1 MSKPIKLNLEN
12 YSDNFFEV
20 NHINGFLPKKSPLAV
35 LPEKYNELQVLID
48 EMPIKKADGTQ
59 GLLSRRGDIEK
70 AVNNLSNLK
79 HLVVEEEDVFI
90 IQALF
95 RAYSF
100 LTSAYLLAP
109 AHFNY
114 INTKKYGKAHTV
126 LPSQIAEPFVI
137 VSKKL
142 DVYPFIDYHYSYSLG
157 NYVKIDKSKGYE
169 WENLAMAAKF
179 SGMDDERGFI
189 MLHVDI
195 NQHSP
200 ELVGSILDYLK
211 SDEDKNVNQSLSK
224 CLSAMKKINERRQIM
239 WQASR
244 WKHYNDFRVFI
255 MGIKGND
262 EIFGDGV
269 IYEGVSDKPVQYRG
283 QTGAQDN
290 IIPTADIFTG
300 VIGYYPT
307 NDLTKYLLD
316 LRSYRP
322 KCIQNFLSDIK
333 SEMGDNRLFNNL
345 KESKNEKGFCLLLQ
359 ILDEIYY
366 FRNGHW
372 QFVQKYIMANTKY
385 AKATG
390 GTPIISWIP
399 NQITAVLN
407 YMSDVI
413 ELIPTGTKH
422 LNKSSYLDSINKKKD
437 LLNKQLQLLHG
448 DNYNADEVFSLNK
461 KMNLNDD

>member
-1 MSKPIKLNLEN
+1 MNLDR

-20 NHINGFLPKKSPLAV
+20 NHLNGFLPKKSPLAV
-35 LPEKYNELQVLID
+35 LPERYNELQVLID
-48 EMPIKKADGTQ
+48 EMPIKKTNGQD
-59 GLLSRRGDIEK
+59 GLLAIEGAIEDAVKKLKNYKDLVKNEDDI
-70 AVNNLSNLK
+70 
-79 HLVVEEEDVFI
+79 FI
-90 IQALF
+90 NQALF
-95 RAYSF
+95 RAYAF
-100 LTSAYLLAP
+100 LASAYLLAP
-109 AHFNY
+109 SHFSFQK
-114 INTKKYGKAHTV
+114 TKKYGKAHRV
-126 LPSQIAEPFVI
+126 LPSQISGPFVL

-142 DVYPFIDYHYSYSLG
+142 DVYPFLDYHYAYSLG
-157 NYVKIDKSKGYE
+157 NYVKIDDSKGYE

-200 ELVGSILDYLK
+200 QLVGSIFDFINAKDNHGVNK
-211 SDEDKNVNQSLSK
+211 SLNN
-224 CLSAMKKINERRQIM
+224 CLSSMKNINERRQIM
-239 WQASR
+239 WEASR

-269 IYEGVSDKPVQYRG
+269 IYEGVSEEPVQYRG

-300 VIGYYPT
+300 VIDYYPS

-322 KCIQNFLSDIK
+322 KCIQNFFSDLK
-333 SEMGDNRLFNNL
+333 DEMKENRLFNSI
-345 KESKNEKGFCLLLQ
+345 KKSKNEEGLCLLIQ

-407 YMSDVI
+407 YMSDVLQ
-413 ELIPTGTKH
+413 LIPD
-422 LNKSSYLDSINKKKD
+422 NSSFLDKALFTQQLSKKIS
-437 LLNKQLQLLHG
+437 LLEKQLQLLHG
-448 DNYNADEVFSLNK
+448 DNYNAEDVFALNK
-461 KMNLNDD
+461 KHKLNDD

>member
-1 MSKPIKLNLEN
+1 LNLDRF
-12 YSDNFFEV
+12 SDNFFEV
-20 NHINGFLPKKSPLAV
+20 NHLNGFLPKKSPLAV
-35 LPEKYNELQVLID
+35 LPERYSELQILID
-48 EMPIKKADGTQ
+48 EMPIKKANGKG
-59 GLLSRRGDIEK
+59 GLLAIEGAIEDAVKKLKNYKDLVKNEDDI
-70 AVNNLSNLK
+70 
-79 HLVVEEEDVFI
+79 FI
-90 IQALF
+90 NQALF

-100 LTSAYLLAP
+100 LASAYLLAP
-109 AHFNY
+109 SHFSFQK
-114 INTKKYGKAHTV
+114 TKKYGKAHRV
-126 LPSQIAEPFVI
+126 LPAQISEPFVL

-142 DVYPFIDYHYSYSLG
+142 DVYPFLDYHYAYSLG
-157 NYVKIDKSKGYE
+157 NYVKIDDSRGYE

-195 NQHSP
+195 NQYSP
-200 ELVGSILDYLK
+200 QLVGSILDFINAK
-211 SDEDKNVNQSLSK
+211 DNHGVNQSLNK
-224 CLSAMKKINERRQIM
+224 CLSSMKSINERRQIM
-239 WQASR
+239 WEASR

-269 IYEGVSDKPVQYRG
+269 IYEGVSKEPVQYRG

-300 VIGYYPT
+300 VINYYPS

-322 KCIQNFLSDIK
+322 KCIQNFLSDLK
-333 SEMGDNRLFNNL
+333 DEMKENRLFSSIKKTNNEEGL
-345 KESKNEKGFCLLLQ
+345 CLLIQ

-407 YMSDVI
+407 YMSDVL
-413 ELIPTGTKH
+413 ELIPDD
-422 LNKSSYLDSINKKKD
+422 SSFIDKELFSEQLSKKISLLD
-437 LLNKQLQLLHG
+437 KQLQLLHG
-448 DNYNADEVFSLNK
+448 DNYNAEDVFALNK
-461 KMNLNDD
+461 KHKLNDD

>member
-1 MSKPIKLNLEN
+1 MNLEN

-20 NHINGFLPKKSPLAV
+20 NHINGFLPKNSPLAV
-35 LPEKYNELQVLID
+35 LPKKYNELQVLID
-48 EMPIKKADGTQ
+48 EMPIKKDDGTD
-59 GLLSRRGDIEK
+59 GLLSRRGGIED
-70 AVNNLSNLK
+70 AVSNLSNLK
-79 HLVVEEEDVFI
+79 HLVSKEEDVFL

-114 INTKKYGKAHTV
+114 IETKKYGKAHTV

-137 VSKKL
+137 VSEKL

-157 NYVKIDKSKGYE
+157 NYIKIDKSKGYE

-211 SDEDKNVNQSLSK
+211 SNEEKSVNLSLSK

-333 SEMGDNRLFNNL
+333 DEMGNNRLFNNL
-345 KESKNEKGFCLLLQ
+345 KESENEEGFCLLLQ

-413 ELIPTGTKH
+413 DLIPTGTKH

-448 DNYNADEVFSLNK
+448 DDYNADEVFSLNK

>member
-1 MSKPIKLNLEN
+1 MNLDR

-20 NHINGFLPKKSPLAV
+20 NHLNGFLPKKSPLAV
-35 LPEKYNELQVLID
+35 LPERYNELQVLID
-48 EMPIKKADGTQ
+48 EMPIKKANGQD
-59 GLLSRRGDIEK
+59 GLLAIEGAIEDAVKKLKNYKDVVKNEDDIF
-70 AVNNLSNLK
+70 VN
-79 HLVVEEEDVFI
+79 
-90 IQALF
+90 QALF
-95 RAYSF
+95 RAYAF
-100 LTSAYLLAP
+100 LASAYLLAP
-109 AHFNY
+109 SHFSFQK
-114 INTKKYGKAHTV
+114 TKKYGKAHKV
-126 LPSQIAEPFVI
+126 LPSQISEPFVL

-142 DVYPFIDYHYSYSLG
+142 DVYPFLDYHYAYSLG
-157 NYVKIDKSKGYE
+157 NYVKIEDSKGYE

-195 NQHSP
+195 NQYSP
-200 ELVGSILDYLK
+200 QLVGSILDFIIAK
-211 SDEDKNVNQSLSK
+211 DNHGVNQSLNN
-224 CLSAMKKINERRQIM
+224 CLSSMKSINERRQIM
-239 WQASR
+239 WEASR

-269 IYEGVSDKPVQYRG
+269 IYEGVSKEPVQYRG

-300 VIGYYPT
+300 VINYYPS

-322 KCIQNFLSDIK
+322 ICIQNFLSDLK
-333 SEMGDNRLFNNL
+333 DEMKENRLFSSIKKTNNEEGL
-345 KESKNEKGFCLLLQ
+345 CILIQ

-407 YMSDVI
+407 YMSDVL
-413 ELIPTGTKH
+413 ELIPD
-422 LNKSSYLDSINKKKD
+422 NSSFIDKALFSEQLSKKISLLD
-437 LLNKQLQLLHG
+437 KQLQLLHG
-448 DNYNADEVFSLNK
+448 DNYNAEDVFALNK
-461 KMNLNDD
+461 KHKLNDD